1 MHLRFLKMAV
11 QFLLLQSAIVCP
23 VLMSLHWSGSTSAS
37 WQQQSQQ
44 VENFDWNP
52 FSNISDASDITPTD
66 QFHSNSTLYLL
77 SIANVPNKQSIVWV
91 HVVLL
96 YFVSLSW
103 LWLLFVN
110 HWHHLYLLRTCPST
124 AKPTECITDSQQKQH
139 PPLVRITT
147 ATTVTHNT
155 GNLQDNIT
163 DDGES
168 ALLSTHHSIS
178 SFTEATTEAAPITT
192 ASLQSLSSSSSS
204 ESSLSLTPVSI
215 HQRSIL
221 ITNIPHPLRNTAS
234 LQHHFNVTQVG
245 SVTSVTLVYRA
256 ASHALD
262 CALKQRQQWVD
273 RLEKRLIYR
282 GRQILKQQG
291 STEGTLEMDW
301 LGIPR
306 NLHLHGLPMDDLL
319 AWMHDIQLLDNEIKQ
334 LRDANLSPQ
343 YYKPTGTAFVT
354 FE

>member
-1 MHLRFLKMAV
+1 
-11 QFLLLQSAIVCP
+11 
-23 VLMSLHWSGSTSAS
+23 MSLHWSRSTSAS

-52 FSNISDASDITPTD
+52 FSNITDASDITPTD

-91 HVVLL
+91 HVALL
-96 YFVSLSW
+96 YFISLSW

-124 AKPTECITDSQQKQH
+124 AKPTELITASQQKQR

-147 ATTVTHNT
+147 ATTITHNT
-155 GNLQDNIT
+155 ENLQDNVT
-163 DDGES
+163 VDGES
-168 ALLSTHHSIS
+168 APLSTHHSIS
-178 SFTEATTEAAPITT
+178 SSTEATTEAAPITT
-192 ASLQSLSSSSSS
+192 ASLQSLSSPSSS
-204 ESSLSLTPVSI
+204 ESSLSLIPASI

-282 GRQILKQQG
+282 SRQIVKQQG
-291 STEGTLEMDW
+291 STNVTREMDW
-301 LGIPR
+301 LDMPR
-306 NLHLHGLPMDDLL
+306 KLQLHGLPTDDLL
-319 AWMHDIQLLDNEIKQ
+319 AWMHDIRLLDNEIKQ